1 MGYGVYGYGENH
13 LMESFSPEE
22 LNKMSWW
29 RFELYCIEPTKNL
42 TYGKYYYGRFTGDG
56 NVMVKDD
63 NGVDRVFSHKRFI
76 R

>member
-1 MGYGVYGYGENH
+1 MGYGAYGYVEDH

-22 LNKMSWW
+22 LNKMGWY

-42 TYGKYYYGRFTGDG
+42 TKGKFYYGCFTNGG
-56 NVMVKDD
+56 KVKVEDD